1 MLVATLLAA
10 AIATV
15 TPMSSSDPVITT
27 PDTTPDTNPT
37 PATPAIVGHR
47 GASAHA
53 PENTM
58 AAFRLGFEQGADAVE
73 GDFWL
78 TTDGRIVAM
87 HDRDLARTTGDPR
100 KVADVTL
107 DDLRPLDAGSWGRWK
122 DRGFA
127 DERVPTLEEVLAIV
141 PKGRGVLVEIKDSP
155 RIVEALVEALEA
167 SSLTAHQVT
176 VISFDAGVIESLKR
190 SAPRWKAFW
199 LTSFK
204 ERDGVWR
211 PTVDEVIKTARRI
224 KADGV
229 DVRAEPAVVNETFA
243 GAVRDAALE
252 LHVWTVNDPALAR
265 RMAEVG
271 VDSITTDRP
280 AEIREAL
287 RETR

>member
-1 MLVATLLAA
+1 MRSKATSGS
-10 AIATV
+10 
-15 TPMSSSDPVITT
+15 PK
-27 PDTTPDTNPT
+27 
-37 PATPAIVGHR
+37 
-47 GASAHA
+47 
-53 PENTM
+53 
-58 AAFRLGFEQGADAVE
+58 
-73 GDFWL
+73 
-78 TTDGRIVAM
+78 DGRIVAM

-107 DDLRPLDAGSWGRWK
+107 EDIRPLDAGSWGRWK

-141 PKGRGVLVEIKDSP
+141 PTGRGVLIEIKDSP
-155 RIVEALVEALEA
+155 RIVEALVEALET
-167 SSLTAHQVT
+167 SSLTADQVT

-252 LHVWTVNDPALAR
+252 LHVWTVNDPGLAR
-265 RMAEVG
+265 RMAEIG

-287 RETR
+287 RSAP